1 MVNHGGDNASSQ
13 KGKDPMS
20 KLVQAYIANPS
31 DKNLARLRAYAAK
44 HPFGIMALNDAEL
57 KAIDGKVW

>member
-1 MVNHGGDNASSQ
+1 
-13 KGKDPMS
+13 MS

-44 HPFGIMALNDAEL
+44 HPFGIMSLNDAEMQ
-57 KAIDGKVW
+57 AIDGKVW